1 MNTIRRRAIGALV
14 LATAGATV
22 LAACG
27 GTGDSGSDTGSG
39 SVTSGGGSKSVT
51 LVSHDSFAASKQV
64 LAEFTKET
72 GYTVKVL
79 RGGDAGAAV
88 NQAILTKDHP
98 RGDVFFGVDN
108 TLLSRALD
116 NGLFTPYTA
125 KDLGQVA
132 ADVQLD
138 AARHR
143 VTPIDSGDVC
153 VNYDR
158 AYFTSHKLAPPRTFA
173 DLVKPEY
180 KNLLVTENVATS
192 SPGLAFLL
200 GSAATFGDGGTS
212 PGEVSGGGWQAY
224 WKQLKQNG
232 VQVVDGW
239 EQAYNDRFSGSAA
252 GKKAKGDRP
261 LVVSYASSP
270 PAEVVGVTPE
280 PAQSPVGVST
290 GTCFRQIE
298 FAGLLHGAKNTA
310 GGKALIDFMIGKTFQ
325 EDMPLQMYVD
335 PVRKGAVEPE
345 VFTKYGARIDHPTTL
360 APDKIAAE
368 RDDWVKAWTSIVL

>member
-1 MNTIRRRAIGALV
+1 MKTVRRRAVSALV
-14 LATAGATV
+14 LATAGVTA

-27 GTGDSGSDTGSG
+27 SGSG
-39 SVTSGGGSKSVT
+39 SGAASDSAKAGPASKTVT
-51 LVSHDSFAASKQV
+51 LVSHDSFAASKPV

-116 NGLFTPYTA
+116 NGLFDPYTA
-125 KDLGQVA
+125 KDLGQIPS
-132 ADVQLD
+132 DVQLD

-158 AYFTSHKLAPPRTFA
+158 AYFTAHKLSPPRTFA
-173 DLVKPEY
+173 DLVKPQY
-180 KNLLVTENVATS
+180 KNLLVTENVSTS
-192 SPGLAFLL
+192 SPGLAFML
-200 GSAATFGDGGTS
+200 GSAATYGDD
-212 PGEVSGGGWQAY
+212 GWQAY
-224 WKQLKQNG
+224 WKQLKNNG
-232 VQVVDGW
+232 VQVVDSW
-239 EQAYNDRFSGSAA
+239 EQAYDQSFSGSGA

-270 PAEVVGVTPE
+270 PAEVVGVSPE

-335 PVRKGAVEPE
+335 PVREGATEPA
-345 VFTKYGARIDHPTTL
+345 VFVKYGARIDHPTTL
-360 APDKIAAE
+360 APDKIAAK